1 MPWRTRV
8 GRALRLLPAV
18 VLVAWHPV
26 VAQGAGSATAAA
38 GVADTSDALTRALA
52 AEDRNDRRGA
62 AVAYRDALQ
71 RALVVGNT
79 DGDRVAIALLGLER
93 VWAELAQ
100 LDSLLPVVQRV
111 LQLRPTDPT
120 ARSVQLRSLVT
131 MARDDEARVAFDAWR
146 RVAGQD
152 ATPYREY
159 ARLLLQQGRSLAADS
174 LLTDAERR
182 LGGGGALAGETAQ
195 LHVSLGRWTA
205 AARAFRQA
213 FADEPWLETS
223 AVFGLSR
230 TPAASRDSV
239 RAVLEAGPVTVPV
252 RRLLAA
258 LELAW
263 GDPRRAWGALRSLP
277 MADDSTV
284 AAWKAFAERVE
295 INESWLVARDA
306 WQAVLGAR
314 ATDVEAFM
322 RGADAA
328 LRAGDAAGAL
338 TILRD
343 RRPARGAGVGD
354 SLTRSLL
361 ALEIAVLGE
370 LGRADEAQRLLERE
384 GPRLDSLA
392 RADLSRPLVAAWL
405 RRGDVARARAA
416 MAGTELAEDDEM
428 VGWLALYD
436 GNLGVA
442 RRRLV
447 RASTRRPEL
456 VDALGLLARVRLD
469 QSLPLGQAFLMLARR
484 DSAAAAAKFI
494 QAADSVG
501 PAAPALLALAS
512 RLSAAAAAASLWSR
526 IIREY
531 PRSPEAP
538 EALLAWGRA
547 LRDAGDR
554 DAAIARYEQLL
565 LEYPASALAPQA
577 RRDLER
583 LRGLVPPAGR

>member
-1 MPWRTRV
+1 MPWGRDV
-8 GRALRLLPAV
+8 PRALPALVALL
-18 VLVAWHPV
+18 LAWHP
-26 VAQGAGSATAAA
+26 AGSQSAGSATATA
-38 GVADTSDALTRALA
+38 GAVDSSDALTRALA

-62 AVAYRDALQ
+62 AVAYREALQ

-93 VWAELAQ
+93 VSAELAQ
-100 LDSLLPVVQRV
+100 LDSILPVVQRV

-131 MARDDEARVAFDAWR
+131 MARDDEARMAFDAWR
-146 RVAGQD
+146 RVAGPD
-152 ATPYREY
+152 AAPYREY
-159 ARLLLQQGRSLAADS
+159 ARLLLQQGRALAADS
-174 LLTDAERR
+174 LLSEAERR

-223 AVFGLSR
+223 ALFGLSR

-239 RAVLEAGPVTVPV
+239 RAVLEGGPVAMPV
-252 RRLLAA
+252 RRLLAS

-263 GDPRRAWGALRSLP
+263 GDPRRGWGALLALP
-277 MADDSTV
+277 AADDSTV

-295 INESWLVARDA
+295 LNESWLVARDA
-306 WQAVLGAR
+306 WQAVLAAR
-314 ATDVEAFM
+314 ATDVEALS

-338 TILRD
+338 TLLRD
-343 RRPARGAGVGD
+343 RRPARGGASAD
-354 SLTRSLL
+354 SLARSLL
-361 ALEIAVLGE
+361 SLEITALGD

-392 RADLSRPLVAAWL
+392 RADLARPLVAAWL
-405 RRGDVARARAA
+405 RRGDVTRARTA

-428 VGWLALYD
+428 VGWLALYE

-447 RASTRRPEL
+447 RASTRRQEL
-456 VDALGLLARVRLD
+456 VDALGLLARVRLE
-469 QSLPLGQAFLMLARR
+469 QSPPLGQAFLMIARR
-484 DSAAAAAKFI
+484 DSSAAAAGFI
-494 QAADSVG
+494 RLADSVG
-501 PAAPALLALAS
+501 SAAPALLAQAA
-512 RLSAAAAAASLWSR
+512 RLSSTAQATALWTR
-526 IIREY
+526 IVKDY

-547 LRDAGDR
+547 LREAGDK
-554 DAAIARYEQLL
+554 DAAIVRFEQLL
-565 LEYPASALAPQA
+565 LEYPGSALTPQA

-583 LRGLVPPAGR
+583 LRGQVPPAGR

>member
-18 VLVAWHPV
+18 VLVAWHPA
-26 VAQGAGSATAAA
+26 VAQGVGSATATA

-239 RAVLEAGPVTVPV
+239 RAVLEARPVAVPV

-512 RLSAAAAAASLWSR
+512 RLSVAAAAASLWSR